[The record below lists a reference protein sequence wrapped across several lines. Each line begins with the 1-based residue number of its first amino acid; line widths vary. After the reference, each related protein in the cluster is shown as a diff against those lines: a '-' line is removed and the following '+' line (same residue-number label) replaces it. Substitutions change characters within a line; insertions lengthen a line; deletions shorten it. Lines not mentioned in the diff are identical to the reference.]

1 MFPKKGESLVDPNK
15 PTQSTWLRING
26 SLVRLSNGGTS
37 HSSTSTAA
45 SSVFDGLS
53 ARSTVSTTESVP
65 NNKHDL
71 IEPSA
76 DQSRFSTSSIDNP
89 PPPTTSLPNWCWNAG
104 LVRTLGKNIQ
114 ESALQARLGYGV
126 QFTLDINNDGN
137 LLESNLKVLMR
148 KNATV
153 WDFTLAPYIAEGI

>member
-1 MFPKKGESLVDPNK
+1 VLECRF
-15 PTQSTWLRING
+15 
-26 SLVRLSNGGTS
+26 GTD
-37 HSSTSTAA
+37 T
-45 SSVFDGLS
+45 
-53 ARSTVSTTESVP
+53 RE
-65 NNKHDL
+65 
-71 IEPSA
+71 
-76 DQSRFSTSSIDNP
+76 
-89 PPPTTSLPNWCWNAG
+89 
-104 LVRTLGKNIQ
+104 NIQ